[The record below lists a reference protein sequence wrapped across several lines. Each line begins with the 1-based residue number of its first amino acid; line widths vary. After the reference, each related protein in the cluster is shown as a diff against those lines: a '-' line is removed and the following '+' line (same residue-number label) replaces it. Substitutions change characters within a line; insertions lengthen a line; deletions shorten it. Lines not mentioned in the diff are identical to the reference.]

1 MARIGGQSRAQ
12 ALAGELE
19 KNYPLSTMLKLYWLP
34 TINAAIAVN
43 QGNSSQAMV
52 DLEPA
57 APYDLGTTGLPIN
70 YLYPA
75 YLRGH
80 AYLLARNGP
89 AAAAEFQ
96 KLIDHPGIVTNF
108 VTGALA
114 HLQIG
119 RAYVMAGDTG
129 KAQAAYNQFLTL
141 WKDADPDIPILKQAR
156 AEYAKLP

>member
-57 APYDLGTTGLPIN
+57 APYDLVRQDYPSTTSTRRTCAGMLTCWHATAQRLP
-70 YLYPA
+70 PSS
-75 YLRGH
+75 RS
-80 AYLLARNGP
+80 
-89 AAAAEFQ
+89 
-96 KLIDHPGIVTNF
+96 
-108 VTGALA
+108 
-114 HLQIG
+114 
-119 RAYVMAGDTG
+119 
-129 KAQAAYNQFLTL
+129 
-141 WKDADPDIPILKQAR
+141 
-156 AEYAKLP
+156 